1 MVAPPTVL
9 VADELSLG
17 LAPNVLDEIYGSLA
31 ELASRGTALVVIEQ
45 QIDRAL
51 ALADRAVVIS
61 HGRIAYAGPAAEA
74 TAAAADHLG
83 RAEGL

>member
-1 MVAPPTVL
+1 
-9 VADELSLG
+9 
-17 LAPNVLDEIYGSLA
+17 
-31 ELASRGTALVVIEQ
+31 VVIEQ

-61 HGRIAYAGPAAEA
+61 HGRIAYEGPATEA